1 MPAKQ
6 GTTSPGEPSQTHGR
20 FGQRRT
26 AGNLDSFVQPD
37 LSYVERGNNAVG
49 EDAAAQIRSD
59 ILNGNVQAK
68 DKNGAPISKSSELAY
83 MKVNIGDAG
92 DSSNHPLKYNY
103 VKIEKFGP
111 NLKPPI
117 KVTNGVASIDKDKDI
132 AKDSDTL
139 EIIGHEL
146 GNMKSDNSDN
156 RKSPYETSSHPRGNR
171 PTFSGSV
178 LGGVSGVTQRAEP
191 ARTPTPD
198 LEPEDEGYEPM
209 APNSN

>member
-6 GTTSPGEPSQTHGR
+6 GTTDPGKRSEAHGR

-37 LSYVERGNNAVG
+37 LSYVERGNNDD

-178 LGGVSGVTQRAEP
+178 LGGVSSVTQRAEP

-198 LEPEDEGYEPM
+198 LQPEDEGYEPM
-209 APNSN
+209 VPNSN